1 LITRRRPTRQ
11 VRWLLVV
18 GAAAAFVATS
28 LYARQA
34 LAANTWTT
42 TITVYAVGQGAV
54 MPVGQTPIAM
64 INQGVVSVSWGPS
77 TFRSGKEVDGY
88 ILNRQVLGGTAVVQ
102 VCTVV
107 APLRTC
113 QDSPPPQQE
122 VMYTVI
128 PSQAGWRG
136 QASAPSVPLSL
147 PPAVVAATVTA
158 PTASPTASP
167 SPTPSATPSPTVSP
181 TASPGP
187 TPTPSSSPTPSPSPT
202 VTASPASTPAP
213 TPS

>member
-1 LITRRRPTRQ
+1 LIARRRLTRQ
-11 VRWLLVV
+11 FRWLLAV

-42 TITVYAVGQGAV
+42 TVTVYAVGQGAV
-54 MPVGQTPIAM
+54 MPVGQTPIAT
-64 INQGVVSVSWGPS
+64 INQGVVSVSWAPS

-88 ILNRQVLGGTAVVQ
+88 ILNRQVLGGPAVVQ

-113 QDSPPPQQE
+113 QDSPPPQQD

-136 QASAPSVPLSL
+136 PASAPSVPVSL
-147 PPAVVAATVTA
+147 PAPVAAAALAA

-167 SPTPSATPSPTVSP
+167 SPGPSATPSPSVTP

-187 TPTPSSSPTPSPSPT
+187 TLTPTPSTTATPSPAPIPTPSPSP
-202 VTASPASTPAP
+202 S
-213 TPS
+213 

>member
-28 LYARQA
+28 LYERQA
-34 LAANTWTT
+34 LAANTWTAT
-42 TITVYAVGQGAV
+42 VTVYAVGQGAV
-54 MPVGQTPIAM
+54 MPAGQTPIAA
-64 INQGVVSVSWGPS
+64 ISQGLISVSWAP
-77 TFRSGKEVDGY
+77 TAFRSGKEVDGY

-113 QDSPPPQQE
+113 QDSPPPQQD

-136 QASAPSVPLSL
+136 PASAPSVPLSL
-147 PPAVVAATVTA
+147 PAPVAAAAVAA
-158 PTASPTASP
+158 PTASPTASA
-167 SPTPSATPSPTVSP
+167 SLGPSATPSPTLTP
-181 TASPGP
+181 TPGLGP
-187 TPTPSSSPTPSPSPT
+187 TPTPTPSTTATPLPTPIATPSPSP
-202 VTASPASTPAP
+202 S
-213 TPS
+213 